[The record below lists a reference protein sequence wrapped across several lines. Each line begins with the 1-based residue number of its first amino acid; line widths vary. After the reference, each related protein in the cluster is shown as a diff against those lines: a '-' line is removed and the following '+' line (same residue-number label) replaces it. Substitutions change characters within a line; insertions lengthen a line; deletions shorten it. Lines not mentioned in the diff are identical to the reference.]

1 MAVLVKIC
9 GINSA
14 EAADAAARAGADFA
28 GLMFH
33 PKSPR
38 HVTPEAARSLAQRLR
53 DKVRIVAV
61 IVDPRDEDIVHAMNN
76 AVPDFLQLHG
86 SESPARVGE
95 IREKFG
101 IPIIKVLPVAEAAD
115 FANLPAYEDAAD
127 MLMFDAKPPANA
139 DRAGG
144 HGVAFDWQ
152 LLRSRTISR
161 PWFLAGGLTPENVS
175 RAIAAANAAA
185 VDVSS
190 GVETAPGVKNPELIQ
205 SFIASA
211 RAKQFAGV
219 SA

>member
-1 MAVLVKIC
+1 
-9 GINSA
+9 
-14 EAADAAARAGADFA
+14 
-28 GLMFH
+28 MFH

-211 RAKQFAGV
+211 RAAQFAGV
-219 SA
+219 TA

>member
-211 RAKQFAGV
+211 RAAQFAGV